1 MDHCDILFFYVK
13 NQFWPSYNHFL
24 LSPKIDSPLLTTC
37 IRSDDVIE
45 KWPMQANLFKDNS
58 IVIKLNLLRAKLH
71 ASSSFQSKDTIEAD
85 LPPP

>member
-1 MDHCDILFFYVK
+1 MDVLFPLTHWKPELDYDVISYSISFFSTLFYVK

-45 KWPMQANLFKDNS
+45 KWPMQANLF
-58 IVIKLNLLRAKLH
+58 
-71 ASSSFQSKDTIEAD
+71 
-85 LPPP
+85 